1 MNIFKIIY
9 WSATALMI
17 ALFLGS
23 AGINIIQY
31 GDVANFYDILN
42 FPAWLIYPS
51 AIFKILA
58 IVAILFRKWERL
70 KEWAYAGLF
79 FNAIMAFSAHQMT
92 GDGAGTYAAI
102 AAVAVM
108 VSRIFEEKVYP
119 DPETY

>member
-9 WSATALMI
+9 WTATALMI

-23 AGINIIQY
+23 AGINIIQHD
-31 GDVANFYDILN
+31 DVAEFYDVLN
-42 FPAWLIYPS
+42 FPSWLIYPI
-51 AIFKILA
+51 AILKILGV
-58 IVAILFRKWERL
+58 VAILYRKSERL
-70 KEWAYAGLF
+70 KEWAYAGFF

-92 GDGAGTYAAI
+92 GDGGGTYAFI

-108 VSRIFEEKVYP
+108 VSRIFEEKVFP